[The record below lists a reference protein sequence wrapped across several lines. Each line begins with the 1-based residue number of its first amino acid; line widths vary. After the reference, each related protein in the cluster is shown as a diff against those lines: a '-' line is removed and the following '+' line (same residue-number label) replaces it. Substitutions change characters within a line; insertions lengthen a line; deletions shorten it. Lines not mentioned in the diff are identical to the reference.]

1 MADHCVRW
9 GKDVD
14 PYVRRLASE
23 YIKELSIRCD
33 GIARKIIRARRR
45 KARIAVITAHVDRD
59 MLNGEAH
66 YRFRKL
72 GFHFVL
78 REVPG
83 QPADARKREFE
94 LNFAT
99 KPKFAPEDMP
109 LRLRKRKGKAV
120 SARPAKAKKKRRVAV
135 RLAVREAGRLM
146 KRISRAV
153 HKSQQAAVTAITA
166 LTRFAAKLPSV
177 ITNVSHRVSTHVRT
191 LKLVLYK
198 AWRRRPR
205 VSFATREIWTSFIKL
220 GEPLDYTPARAW
232 LEPKNIGTSLGLSL
246 WVNVLA
252 SSDPPIDWD
261 SFPFGEPP
269 PESEQLAS

>member
-1 MADHCVRW
+1 MADYCVGW

-23 YIKELSIRCD
+23 YIKELSERCD
-33 GIARKIIRARRR
+33 RIARKIMRARRR
-45 KARIAVITAHVDRD
+45 SARVAVITAHVNHD
-59 MLNGEAH
+59 MLNGTAH
-66 YRFRKL
+66 SSFRKL

-78 REVPG
+78 REKPD
-83 QPADARKREFE
+83 QPANVRKREFE

-120 SARPAKAKKKRRVAV
+120 TARPAKAKKKRRVAV
-135 RLAVREAGRLM
+135 RLAARRARGIM
-146 KRISRAV
+146 NRILRSLLTSRRG
-153 HKSQQAAVTAITA
+153 AVTAITS
-166 LTRFAAKLPSV
+166 LTHCASNLPSV
-177 ITNVSHRVSTHVRT
+177 ITNVSHRVSFHVRT
-191 LKLVLYK
+191 LKLLLYK

-205 VSFATREIWTSFIKL
+205 VAFSTREIWTSFIKL
-220 GEPLDYTPARAW
+220 SEPLDYTPTRAW
-232 LEPKNIGTSLGLSL
+232 LEPRNIGSSLGLSL

-252 SSDPPIDWD
+252 SSEPPIDWD